1 MTATNAMMIIAPYW
15 SDGTWVFDDPSVG
28 LVREPFVMG
37 APAMIDHV
45 IELAE
50 IPSPDARR
58 DGVRL
63 LFSASPFPGF
73 HKEAH
78 RVREEAGGN
87 WYRFEEPYIEGWLCP
102 AMFHYFDQAP
112 ERLYVRAE
120 PLRLSAH

>member
-45 IELAE
+45 IERAE

-63 LFSASPFPGF
+63 LFSANPFPGF

-78 RVREEAGGN
+78 RVREDSGGH
-87 WYRFEEPYIEGWLCP
+87 WYRFEEPDIEGWLCP
-102 AMFHYFDQAP
+102 AMFHYFEVAP

-120 PLRLSAH
+120 PLRLGAH

>member
-1 MTATNAMMIIAPYW
+1 MTTTNAMMIIAPYW
-15 SDGTWVFDDPSVG
+15 ADGTWVFDDPSVG

-45 IELAE
+45 VELAG
-50 IPSPDARR
+50 IPQAEARS

-78 RVREEAGGN
+78 RVREDSGGN
-87 WYRFEEPYIEGWLCP
+87 WYRFEEPCVEGWLCP
-102 AMFHYFDQAP
+102 ALFHYFDAAP